1 MKENYLVATAKS
13 WNNEEFNNLKNKDK
27 KNNWFLI
34 TDKKDLT
41 PLKIKKINPKIIFFP
56 HWSWII
62 SEDIWSNFECIVF
75 HMTDLPYGR
84 GGSPLQN
91 LIMRGH
97 TRTKISALRV
107 NAGLDTGDIYCQKN
121 LSLKGNAE
129 EIFRRA
135 AKNIFRKIIPFII
148 NNHPKPKSQQGK
160 IVLFK
165 RRKPKQSKIL
175 PSFNLNKTYDIIRML
190 DAEGYPQAF
199 LETKKL
205 KFDLSKAKFK
215 NNKIIAQVDIY
226 EK

>member
-1 MKENYLVATAKS
+1 MRENYLVATIKS
-13 WNNEEFNNLKNKDK
+13 WNIKEFDSLKKKDK

-34 TDKKDLT
+34 TDKKNLT
-41 PLKIKKINPKIIFFP
+41 LSAIKKINPKIIFFP

-62 SEDIWSNFECIVF
+62 SEEIWSNFECIVF
-75 HMTDLPYGR
+75 HMTELPYGR

-97 TRTKISALRV
+97 THTKISALRV
-107 NAGLDTGDIYCQKN
+107 NEGLDAGDIYCQKSLN
-121 LSLKGNAE
+121 LKGNAT

-135 AKNIFRKIIPFII
+135 AKNIFHKIIPYIT
-148 NNHPKPKSQQGK
+148 NNKIQPKPQQGK

-175 PSFNLNKTYDIIRML
+175 PSFNLKKTYDIIRML
-190 DAEGYPQAF
+190 DAEDYPQAF

-205 KFDLSKAKFK
+205 KFDFSKAKFK
-215 NNKIIAQVDIY
+215 DNKITAQVKIY